1 MILARRLLLSCLAC
15 FTLALPG
22 AWAQDAPPVVA
33 VDISYVLGAGDAVRL
48 DVVGQPELSGERPI
62 ESDGAVQVPYAG
74 RVVIGGYTLS
84 GATEQITARL
94 RDGYLKN
101 PQVVLTVTKLGSKM
115 VSVSGGVNKQG
126 EYPFTAATL
135 RISEVIVRS
144 GGLVDPST
152 PTAQIFR
159 DGPAGRLVIPV
170 DLELIGRGDR
180 AADLELLPRDHV
192 EVPPALQI
200 FVDGHVQKPGTI
212 VFREGMTVTQAVAA
226 AGGASQTALTTRVT
240 LIREERQ
247 IPVNLRR
254 IIKGQEADVSLRP
267 GDHVYVPESPI

>member
-1 MILARRLLLSCLAC
+1 MSRSCRLLLSFFAC
-15 FTLALPG
+15 FVLG
-22 AWAQDAPPVVA
+22 AWPVAAQEGPPPVA
-33 VDISYVLGAGDAVRL
+33 VDLSYVLGAGDAVRL
-48 DVVGQPELSGERPI
+48 DVVGQPDLSGERPI
-62 ESDGAVQVPYAG
+62 ESDGAIQVPYAG
-74 RVVIGGYTLS
+74 RVVVGGYTLD
-84 GATEQITARL
+84 GATEQVTARL

-101 PQVVLTVTKLGSKM
+101 PQVVLTVTKLGSKL
-115 VSVSGGVNKQG
+115 VSVSGGVSKQG
-126 EYPFTAATL
+126 EYPFTSATL
-135 RISEVIVRS
+135 RVSEVIVRS
-144 GGLVDPST
+144 GGLIDPST
-152 PTAQIFR
+152 PSAQIFR
-159 DGPAGRLVIPV
+159 DGAAGRLVLPV

-180 AADLELLPRDHV
+180 AADLELLPGDHV

-200 FVDGHVQKPGTI
+200 FVDGQVQKPGTI